1 MVTEMARRCYLRY
14 QICSLFSRLI
24 FFCSCRMP

>member
-1 MVTEMARRCYLRY
+1 MLRAAGRQHYLRY
-14 QICSLFSRLI
+14 QIRNLFSRLI